1 VDLARRTL
9 ASSLLRATT
18 VPTMPPPLQVTN
30 AAFAEAFA
38 PLFEVI
44 QRGVRRGATPA
55 DLLEVVEPPRYVLK
69 RGDAYLGEKGW
80 RRRQR
85 EAVVLADIEDARAAR
100 AIGRREYGIDSKI
113 VRVRRRGTLGIEGYA
128 LREGLKVEEAGTT
141 LGFGVGKAEAMAM
154 LAALTGGGTRSG
166 KA

>member
-1 VDLARRTL
+1 MTA
-9 ASSLLRATT
+9 
-18 VPTMPPPLQVTN
+18 PPQVSN

-38 PLFEVI
+38 PLFDVI
-44 QRGVRRGATPA
+44 QRGVRRAARPA
-55 DLLEVVEPPRYVLK
+55 DLLEMVEPPRYVLK
-69 RGDAYLGEKGW
+69 RGDVYLGEKGW

-100 AIGRREYGIDSKI
+100 ALGRREHGIDSKI

-128 LREGLKVEEAGTT
+128 LREGLKVEETGMTF
-141 LGFGVGKAEAMAM
+141 GFAVGEQEAMAM
-154 LAALTGGGTRSG
+154 LAALTGGGSRSG